1 MEKFQEQQNNP
12 NRLRGIIA
20 VAGLVLGGMAV
31 NACNVKETNLPPETV
46 LARNGDIDITAGEYD
61 IIVDAADRWDLP
73 AGRLGK
79 LALCE
84 SGMSASADNGG
95 HAGPFQQAKSYW
107 AKRLAEYNSATGE
120 RLSGNIKN
128 FEANTR
134 VSAKMINDKR
144 TSKYST
150 THNGLP
156 TDWVQCQA
164 GWDGKNNKSSLW
176 DAATL
181 QIYRLQAEKKLNQ

>member
-12 NRLRGIIA
+12 NRLRSFLAISSLVIGG
-20 VAGLVLGGMAV
+20 VAL
-31 NACNVKETNLPPETV
+31 NACNVKDTNLPPETV
-46 LARNGDIDITAGEYD
+46 LIKSGQVDITAGEYD
-61 IIVDAADRWDLP
+61 AVVDAADRWNLP

-84 SGMSASADNGG
+84 SGMSAEADNGG
-95 HAGPFQQAKSYW
+95 HAGPFQQSKKYW
-107 AKRLAEYNSATGE
+107 AKRLADYNSATGE
-120 RLSGNIKN
+120 SLSGNIKN
-128 FEANTR
+128 FEANAN
-134 VSAKMINDKR
+134 VSAKMIHDKSG
-144 TSKYST
+144 SKYSKS
-150 THNGLP
+150 HNGLP